1 MAKFY
6 VQCGS
11 IETILVAESPESAAM
26 NALDQMLQSHL
37 WIYDDSG
44 LSEQDCRDHLMIE
57 ALLHLAPTVRV
68 SEQGFSRGDAI
79 EIGTPET
86 IEMWHRLMVG
96 MKRLFAS
103 AGMPTRSM
111 TSIGCAPAVA
121 FTAPRV
127 PR

>member
-11 IETILVAESPESAAM
+11 IETILVAESAESAAM

-37 WIYDDSG
+37 WIYDDNG

-68 SEQGFSRGDAI
+68 SEQGFSRSDAI

-111 TSIGCAPAVA
+111 SSIGCVPTVA
-121 FTAPRV
+121 FTAPRM

>member
-11 IETILVAESPESAAM
+11 IETILAADSAESAAM
-26 NALDQMLQSHL
+26 NALDQMLQTHL

-57 ALLHLAPTVRV
+57 ALLHLEPSVRI
-68 SEQGFSRGDAI
+68 SEQGFHRDDAI
-79 EIGTPET
+79 QIGTPET
-86 IEMWHRLMVG
+86 IEMWHRLIVG

-103 AGMPTRSM
+103 AGLATRSM
-111 TSIGCAPAVA
+111 TSIGSAPIAA
-121 FTAPRV
+121 FTAPRM